1 MDLNLVSIGYLFLRL
16 APFILV
22 CFFVLTSIFNQDF
35 RGLIYL
41 AGLLFTCFIS
51 IGAGTGL
58 GIPQVS
64 DDKNDVCSNISF
76 GIIKVPS
83 LPISQ
88 TILCFT
94 FFYLLIPIVVPDE
107 KFGNVTLVS
116 QNIATIIF
124 FVLIILLDLWWNI
137 NFGCYNIFV
146 LFAAIILAGSCG
158 VIWSFIIRSTGNPS
172 LSYFNTSVNGNPLC
186 TAPSKQTFKCNVY
199 KNGQLLSSN
208 LGVPSKLH

>member
-51 IGAGTGL
+51 IAAGSSIGT
-58 GIPQVS
+58 PQT
-64 DDKNDVCSNISF
+64 NNENECSNISI

-107 KFGNVTLVS
+107 RFGNITLIS
-116 QNIATIIF
+116 QNITTIVF
-124 FVLIILLDLWWNI
+124 FVLLIVLDLWWNI
-137 NFGCYNIFV
+137 TYGCYNILILLLTIIISGGIGV
-146 LFAAIILAGSCG
+146 LWAYIIK
-158 VIWSFIIRSTGNPS
+158 SFGNPA
-172 LSYFNTSVNGNPLC
+172 LSYFNTSINGNPLC

-199 KNGQLLSSN
+199 KNGKLLSNN
-208 LGVPSKLH
+208 LGVPT